1 MTPYNGEGKK
11 KGLRAVADPHGVI
24 AALAIDQRSAL
35 RKLFAKA
42 MGIAADR
49 VPGET
54 LAQFKEAVSRILT
67 PYASAILLDPE
78 YGLSAA
84 RKRAKT
90 TGLLLAYEK
99 TGFNKNAPGRIPELL
114 DNWSARRLVEAG
126 ADAVKV
132 LLYYSKTSTPEIN
145 ERKHAFVERIGAE
158 CAGLDVPFFL
168 ELVNYG
174 EGLEDKDAD
183 FARIKPEV
191 VAQAMEE
198 FSKAHYRVDVLKV
211 GVPVNMDFVEG
222 SPGAAKVILYTRKEA
237 IEHYRR
243 AAACARVP
251 FIYLSQGVSNETF
264 LYALE
269 LAEEAGVR
277 FSGVL
282 CGRATWQQGV
292 TVLVKSGTEAL
303 EEWLQ
308 EEGVKNIE
316 NVNRH
321 LGEAHSCFSQLHADN
336 VVVAAHARKKGGAQ
350 A

>member
-1 MTPYNGEGKK
+1 MTSYHGDGKK
-11 KGLRAVADPHGVI
+11 KGLQAVAGPHGVI

-35 RKLFAKA
+35 RKLFGKT
-42 MGIAADR
+42 MGIAPDS

-54 LAQFKEAVSRILT
+54 LVQFQEAVSRALT
-67 PYASAILLDPE
+67 PHATAILLDPE
-78 YGLSAA
+78 YGLSAV
-84 RKRAKT
+84 REKAKSA
-90 TGLLLAYEK
+90 GLLLAYEK
-99 TGFNKNAPGRIPELL
+99 TGFDKNVPGRIPELL

-126 ADAVKV
+126 ADVVKV
-132 LLYYSKTSTPEIN
+132 LLYYSKTSETGIN
-145 ERKHAFVERIGAE
+145 QRKHAFVERIGAE

-174 EGLEDKDAD
+174 EGLDDKGAD

-198 FSKAHYRVDVLKV
+198 FSKPHYRVDALKV
-211 GVPVNMDFVEG
+211 GVPVSMDFVEG
-222 SPGAAKVILYTRKEA
+222 SPSAGKEILYTHKEA
-237 IEHYRR
+237 IGHYRR

-251 FIYLSQGVSNETF
+251 FIYLSQGVNNETF
-264 LYALE
+264 LYALD
-269 LAEEAGVR
+269 LAEEAGVN

-282 CGRATWQQGV
+282 CGRATWQDGV
-292 TVLVKSGTEAL
+292 GVLVKSGRQAL
-303 EEWLQ
+303 EEWLH

-321 LGEAHSCFSQLHADN
+321 LSAAHSCFSWLHLDS
-336 VVVAAHARKKGGAQ
+336 VSAHARKKGRAR